1 MGNIWQDLRYGLR
14 MLGKNPGFASIAILT
29 LALGIGANT
38 AIFSVI
44 NTVLLSPLP
53 YKNSGQ
59 LLAITA
65 TDRNTQTTGI
75 FVSYPKFTVLHDES
89 QALESV
95 GAFFSLG
102 LNLTGRGEP
111 EQVAAALVTKDF
123 FHVLGVSPAVGR
135 NFLPQEDKPGG
146 GDVAILSDSFWHSH
160 YGGDPKLIGRPI
172 ELDGKSVTVVGI
184 LPASFQ
190 FPFVQPAPDV
200 WKPRVFDLALLRP
213 DQIQRGAGFL
223 FIIARMQPGI
233 TLARAQSELKS
244 LDSNYQKE
252 FPGNADGTKYEL
264 AATSLENNLVA
275 GLRPSLLV
283 LLAAVGFVLLIACAN
298 VASLLMARATSR
310 EKEIAIRRALGAS
323 RGRLIRQLLT
333 ESLVISFA
341 GGGLG
346 LLLTLW
352 LMPLLRAFNP
362 GTVPRLQEIHVDGTV
377 LVFSLVLCLFT
388 GLAFGLVPSLQFSWR
403 DMHERLKEGGRGV
416 SEGGKGGR
424 LRELLVIAEIA
435 VALILVTGAGLLIQS
450 FVRMMHVN
458 PGFDS
463 QSVMTFPI
471 ALPPNRYS
479 QPEKSAEFYRQLIE
493 KMQALPGIQSVG
505 VTSFLPLGA
514 GLRYVFFC
522 PENLI
527 CQGIGRDPLIVYR
540 QASTD
545 FFQTMHIPLLNGR
558 TFSAQDRVGSQ
569 PTVIIN
575 QSTANQYFPGQSPI
589 GKHLHISSDLIER
602 EIIGVVGDVKFSAL
616 TAPNF
621 PEMYLPLLQ
630 VPWPLTTLVVRSDS
644 NTKPLIAAVRQKIL
658 EIDPDLPIA
667 GVQSMNDVVDASV
680 AQPKLL
686 TQLVGV
692 FATFALLLAAI
703 GIYGVM
709 AYSVARRT
717 QELGIRVALGA
728 QPADI
733 LKIVLGQGMRLV
745 LIGLGLGVAVSLGL
759 TRLLASLLF
768 GVSTTDPWTFAGVA
782 LVLVAVTMLA
792 SYLPARRAMRV
803 DPIIALRYE

>member
-1 MGNIWQDLRYGLR
+1 METLWQDLRYGLR
-14 MLGKNPGFASIAILT
+14 MLAKNPGFTAIAVLT
-29 LALGIGANT
+29 LGLGIGANT

-53 YKNSGQ
+53 YKDSGQ
-59 LLAITA
+59 LAAITA
-65 TDRNTQTTGI
+65 TDRKTHTTGVS
-75 FVSYPKFTVLHDES
+75 VSYPKFTLLNDQT

-95 GAFFSLG
+95 GAYFSLG
-102 LNLTGRGEP
+102 VNLTGRGEP
-111 EQVAAALVTKDF
+111 EQLTAALVSKDF
-123 FHVLGVSPAVGR
+123 FHVLGVSPAHGR
-135 NFLPQEDKPGG
+135 NFLPQEDQPGG
-146 GDVAILSDSFWHSH
+146 GDVAIITDNFWQSH
-160 YGGDPKLIGRPI
+160 FGGDPKLLGSPI
-172 ELDGKSVTVVGI
+172 ELDGKSVTIIGI

-190 FPFVQPAPDV
+190 FPIQQPPPDI
-200 WKPRVFDLALLRP
+200 WKPRVFDLNLLRP
-213 DQIQRGAGFL
+213 DQIQRGAGYL
-223 FIIARMQPGI
+223 YIIGRMQPGV
-233 TLARAQSELKS
+233 TVARAQSELQS
-244 LDSNYQKE
+244 IDRRYQKA
-252 FPGNADGTKYEL
+252 FPGNADGLKYDL
-264 AATSLENNLVA
+264 AATSLENNLV
-275 GLRPSLLV
+275 GTLRPSLFV
-283 LLAAVGFVLLIACAN
+283 LLAAVGLVLLIACAN

-333 ESLVISFA
+333 ESFLLSFA

-346 LLLTLW
+346 FLVTVW
-352 LMPLLRAFNP
+352 VMPLLRAFNP

-377 LVFSLVLCLFT
+377 LFFSLTLCFFT
-388 GLAFGLVPSLQFSWR
+388 GLAFGLAPSLQFSWR
-403 DMHERLKEGGRGV
+403 DMHERLKEGGRGS

-450 FVRMMHVN
+450 FVRMMRVN

-493 KMQALPGIQSVG
+493 RMQSLPGVQSAG

-514 GLRYVFFC
+514 GLRYVYFC

-540 QASTD
+540 QASPD
-545 FFQTMHIPLLNGR
+545 FFRTMHIPLLQGR
-558 TFSAQDRVGSQ
+558 KFSPQDRIGSS
-569 PTVIIN
+569 PAVIIN
-575 QSTANQYFPGQSPI
+575 QSTANQYFPGQNPI

-602 EIIGVVGDVKFSAL
+602 EIIGVVGDLKFSAL

-621 PEMYLPLLQ
+621 PEMYLPLEQ
-630 VPWPLTTLVVRSDS
+630 VPWPITTLVVRSNS
-644 NTKPLIAAVRQKIL
+644 NSKPLIAAVRQKIS

-667 GVQSMNDVVDASV
+667 GIQSMNDIVASSV

-733 LKIVLGQGMRLV
+733 LRIVLGQGMRLV

-759 TRLLASLLF
+759 TRLLSSLLF
-768 GVSTTDPWTFAGVA
+768 GVSTTDPWTFGGVA
-782 LVLVAVTMLA
+782 LALVTVAMLA
-792 SYLPARRAMRV
+792 SYIPARRAMRV
-803 DPIIALRYE
+803 DPIVALRYE